1 MAVDLKSKIKYYEQ
15 RYFSNDEPV
24 PFVGGLLI
32 YPVLVKDYYKFY
44 SVISCFTINKN
55 EDNDGISMSNLE
67 YLYYKMSADDKEN
80 NITISSFITL
90 LEMIFHI
97 EYGLKCP
104 KCGKLLPYDEVG
116 KHIKELQKQ
125 FKQDENQMQSNINE
139 YLKDIQL
146 CPECQEKRY
155 ETIKYEYNK
164 NNCSLYVDNIKITK
178 KDFDELRKVV
188 CFQNIPDYDDEY
200 IDPELKAELE
210 EAARLR
216 NPNNVQPSLEKQECC
231 IVASSNYTFE
241 TIKQITIRKLVM
253 LLRTIDSKLHYFAYR
268 QAEASGLVSFK
279 GELTHWIYGESKE
292 DKFAHIQKLDDF
304 KDKLKHVT

>member
-1 MAVDLKSKIKYYEQ
+1 MAIDIKSKIKYYEQ

-24 PFVGGLLI
+24 PFVGGLKI
-32 YPVLVKDYYKFY
+32 YPALVKDYYKFY

-55 EDNDGISMSNLE
+55 EDDEGISMSNLE
-67 YLYYKMSADDKEN
+67 YLYYKMFSDNEDSGGF
-80 NITISSFITL
+80 ISQFVNL

-104 KCGKLLPYDEVG
+104 KCGKILSYDEVG
-116 KHIKELQKQ
+116 KKINIIKKTAGKDTDKAKIGINDYLQ
-125 FKQDENQMQSNINE
+125 E
-139 YLKDIQL
+139 IQT
-146 CPECQEKRY
+146 CPECKEQRY
-155 ETIKYEYNK
+155 ETIRYEYSK
-164 NNCSLYVDNIKITK
+164 EKCLLFVDNVKITK

-188 CFQNIPDYDDEY
+188 CFQNMPDYDDEY

-231 IVASSNYTFE
+231 IISSTGYTFE
-241 TIKQITIRKLVM
+241 TIKLITIRKLVM

-279 GELTHWIYGESKE
+279 SELNHWIYGESKE

>member
-1 MAVDLKSKIKYYEQ
+1 MAADIKTKIKYYEQ

-24 PFVGGLLI
+24 PFVGGLKI

-55 EDNDGISMSNLE
+55 EDNEGISMSNLE
-67 YLYYKMSADDKEN
+67 YLYYRMTSNEDEN
-80 NITISSFITL
+80 GAMISQFVNL

-97 EYGLKCP
+97 TYGLKCP
-104 KCGKLLPYDEVG
+104 KCGKILSYDEVG
-116 KHIKELQKQ
+116 GVIKKLQRDAGKDTDKAQNDIKE
-125 FKQDENQMQSNINE
+125 
-139 YLKDIQL
+139 YLMSIQI
-146 CPECQEKRY
+146 CSDCEQERY
-155 ETIKYEYNK
+155 ETIRYEYDK
-164 NNCSLYVDNIKITK
+164 KRCLLFVDNIKITK
-178 KDFDELRKVV
+178 RDFDELRKVV
-188 CFQNIPDYDDEY
+188 CFQNMPDYDDDY

-231 IVASSNYTFE
+231 IISSTGYTFE
-241 TIKQITIRKLVM
+241 TIKNISIRKLVM

-268 QAEASGLVSFK
+268 QAEASGMVSFK
-279 GELTHWIYGESKE
+279 GELNHWIYGESKE